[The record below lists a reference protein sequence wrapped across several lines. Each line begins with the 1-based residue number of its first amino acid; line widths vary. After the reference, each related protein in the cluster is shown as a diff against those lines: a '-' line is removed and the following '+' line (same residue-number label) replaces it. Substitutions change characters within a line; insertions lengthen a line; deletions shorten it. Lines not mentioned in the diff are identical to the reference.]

1 MKKNVII
8 LMVTMLFFL
17 LYSCTS
23 SGNTFHCDECG
34 TEITMEQTEIE
45 VDEDSTNNES
55 SYTCKD
61 CAYRQGYM
69 DGNNAIY
76 EKIEKG
82 LEGSDGQLLTTKS
95 VEDVIYKHFDNATAD
110 KILDEI
116 YTKGYTDFN
125 GIDYIDDKYD
135 VPDK

>member
-1 MKKNVII
+1 MKKNAIVLIVA
-8 LMVTMLFFL
+8 LLFLL

-23 SGNTFHCDECG
+23 SDNTFYCDECSA
-34 TEITMEQTEIE
+34 EITMEQGEME
-45 VDEDSTNNES
+45 LDEDSAANENI
-55 SYTCKD
+55 YTCKD

-76 EKIEKG
+76 EKIEKV